1 MLIVAPRRRW
11 PLPARFGNAIKSLG
25 KAQALVSFG
34 TRGTFG
40 RFAKGID
47 QVVQ

>member
-1 MLIVAPRRRW
+1 MQSPQVARS
-11 PLPARFGNAIKSLG
+11 GKVDETVG

-34 TRGTFG
+34 TRGIFG
-40 RFAKGID
+40 RFAKSID